1 MSRIRRRTF
10 LKGALGVAGAATSM
24 SLTSRKASA
33 QVYGAN
39 ERLRIAVCGVH
50 GRGRSHL
57 RGYKGVENV
66 EVAWIVDPD
75 RRLLKDAPNTTTDLR
90 KALED
95 KNLDAISVAAPNHWH
110 SLMVILAAQA
120 GKHCYVEK
128 PASHDIYEGRVA
140 LEAWKKYGVVVQH
153 GTQQRS
159 DQGRANMIKAIQSG
173 KYGKLAVAHG
183 FCCKPRESIGR
194 EPYSSPPE
202 WLDWNLWRGPAVI
215 DRFHANYVH
224 YDWHWFWKTGN
235 GDLNNQGTHQLDVA
249 FWALDPGVT
258 APVRAMALGGRFAWD
273 DQGET
278 PNTMFALAEYP
289 NGQKVFFNVR
299 NVNYEGYPR
308 EVKNDFY
315 FEDGGKILG
324 DTYISPSGK
333 KEKVEGESA
342 QITPGGAYGSFIRAC
357 RAGKP
362 EMSNCDMEVAHY
374 SCLLGHVMNNSYRLG
389 KKVPFNK
396 KAGRFG
402 DDKLAYEEF
411 MKVHEIMRDGVGVPE
426 NEAEYIVGP
435 WLTFDPATERF
446 TGEHAQEANKLVR
459 DPRNEEFDVP
469 APNKV

>member
-1 MSRIRRRTF
+1 MHCRCNE
-10 LKGALGVAGAATSM
+10 GWY
-24 SLTSRKASA
+24 LTLWTKS
-33 QVYGAN
+33 
-39 ERLRIAVCGVH
+39 
-50 GRGRSHL
+50 
-57 RGYKGVENV
+57 
-66 EVAWIVDPD
+66 
-75 RRLLKDAPNTTTDLR
+75 
-90 KALED
+90 
-95 KNLDAISVAAPNHWH
+95 
-110 SLMVILAAQA
+110 
-120 GKHCYVEK
+120 
-128 PASHDIYEGRVA
+128 
-140 LEAWKKYGVVVQH
+140 
-153 GTQQRS
+153 
-159 DQGRANMIKAIQSG
+159 SG

-183 FCCKPRESIGR
+183 FCCKPRESIGH

-202 WLDWNLWRGPAVI
+202 WLDWNLWRGPAII
-215 DRFHANYVH
+215 DRFHGNYVH

-299 NVNYEGYPR
+299 NVNYEGYLR

-342 QITPGGAYGSFIRAC
+342 RITPGGEFGSFIRAC

-459 DPRNEEFDVP
+459 DPRNEEFEIP
-469 APNKV
+469 APDKV